1 MNLVRTSL
9 LNGIAVIIKML
20 TLLGLN
26 KVLAVYVG
34 PAGYAAIGQF
44 QNAVQ
49 MITTFTGGAI
59 SNGVVKYTAQFHDS
73 PEQQIRLWRTAGTIT
88 VVGSLLV
95 GVLVALFHRQLASM
109 FLKDEN
115 LGDVFL
121 WFAGGVLFF
130 SLNAL
135 LLAILN
141 GRKEILLYVA
151 ANIVGSLLSFFVTLY
166 LATQF
171 GLYGALIALVIYQS
185 VSFAVTLLLC
195 LKTEWF
201 KISSLI
207 GRVDQDTLRNLSG
220 YFLMAV
226 VSAACVPLGQMLVRN
241 HLANTFGLEVAGY
254 WEAMWRLS
262 AAYLLLVTT
271 TLSVYYL
278 PRLSELKS
286 GGEIKK
292 EVLDGYKL
300 ILPVAVVAGLLMY
313 LLRDL
318 VVSVLFTSEFYPV
331 RDFFSGQVI
340 GDSLKICSWIM
351 AYVMLSKAMVKLF
364 VITEILSCASFY
376 FLSVAFTDMWG
387 MTAVTW
393 AYAANYAL
401 YSVIMYVFVY
411 RKLHDRS
418 DLHSSQAI

>member
-9 LNGIAVIIKML
+9 LNGVAVVIKML

-44 QNAVQ
+44 QNALQ

-59 SNGVVKYTAQFHDS
+59 SNGVVKYTAQYHDR
-73 PEQQIRLWRTAGTIT
+73 PDRQLKLWRTAGTVTI
-88 VVGSLLV
+88 VGSVFV
-95 GVLVALFHRQLASM
+95 GVLVALLHRQLASV
-109 FLKDEN
+109 FLKDES
-115 LGDVFL
+115 LGSVFL
-121 WFAGGVLFF
+121 WFAGGVVFF
-130 SLNAL
+130 SLNTL

-151 ANIVGSLLSFFVTLY
+151 ANIAGSLLSFGVTFY
-166 LATQF
+166 LAIQY
-171 GLYGALIALVIYQS
+171 GLFGALIALVIYQS
-185 VSFAVTLLLC
+185 VSFIVTLFLC
-195 LKTEWF
+195 LRTKWF
-201 KISSLI
+201 KISSLF
-207 GRVDQDTLRNLSG
+207 GRLDKETLHNLSG
-220 YFLMAV
+220 YFLMAL

-241 HLANTFGLEVAGY
+241 HLGSTLGWEVAGY

-278 PRLSELKS
+278 PRLSEMKT

-292 EVLDGYKL
+292 EVLNGYRL

-313 LLRDL
+313 LLRDTI
-318 VVSVLFTSEFYPV
+318 VSVLFTSEFYPV
-331 RDFFSGQVI
+331 RDFFSGQVV

-364 VITEILSCASFY
+364 IVTEILSCVSFY
-376 FLSVAFTDMWG
+376 ILSVVFTDLWG
-387 MTAVTW
+387 MAAVTW
-393 AYAANYAL
+393 AYAFNYAL
-401 YSVIMYVFVY
+401 YSLIMYVFVY
-411 RKLHDRS
+411 RKLEDYS
-418 DLHSSQAI
+418 ASVSEKAT

>member
-9 LNGIAVIIKML
+9 LNGIAVVIKML

-26 KVLAVYVG
+26 KVLAIYVG

-73 PEQQIRLWRTAGTIT
+73 PDRQVKLWRTAGTIT
-88 VVGSLLV
+88 IVGSVLV
-95 GVLVALFHRQLASM
+95 GGLVALFHRQLALM

-115 LGDVFL
+115 LAGVFL
-121 WFAGGVLFF
+121 WFAGGIVFF

-151 ANIVGSLLSFFVTLY
+151 ANIVGSLLSFSVTFY
-166 LATQF
+166 LATQL

-185 VSFAVTLLLC
+185 ISFVVTLLLC
-195 LKTEWF
+195 LRTEWF
-201 KISSLI
+201 NISSLI
-207 GRVDQDTLRNLSG
+207 GRVDRDTLGKLSG

-226 VSAACVPLGQMLVRN
+226 VSAVCVPLGQMLVRN
-241 HLANTFGLEVAGY
+241 HLANTYGLEVAGY

-286 GGEIKK
+286 GIEIKR

-313 LLRDL
+313 LLRDI
-318 VVSVLFTSEFYPV
+318 VVSVLFTSEFYHV
-331 RDFFSGQVI
+331 RDFFSGQVV

-364 VITEILSCASFY
+364 VLTEVLSCASFY
-376 FLSVAFTDMWG
+376 VLSVVFTDLWG
-387 MTAVTW
+387 MAAVTW

-401 YSVIMYVFVY
+401 YSVVMYLFVY
-411 RKLHDRS
+411 RKLD
-418 DLHSSQAI
+418 DHSASHSGQAI

>member
-9 LNGIAVIIKML
+9 LNSVAVVIKML

-44 QNAVQ
+44 QNSLQ

-59 SNGVVKYTAQFHDS
+59 SNGVVKYTAQYHDR
-73 PEQQIRLWRTAGTIT
+73 PDQQLKLWRTAGTLTI
-88 VVGSLLV
+88 VGSVLV
-95 GVLVALFHRQLASM
+95 GVLVALLHRQLAII
-109 FLKDEN
+109 FLKDEG
-115 LGDVFL
+115 LGSVFL
-121 WFAGGVLFF
+121 WLAAGVVFF

-141 GRKEILLYVA
+141 GRKEICLYVI
-151 ANIVGSLLSFFVTLY
+151 ANISGSLLSFAVTFY
-166 LATQF
+166 LATQL
-171 GLYGALIALVIYQS
+171 GLFGALIALVIYQS
-185 VSFAVTLLLC
+185 VCFVITLLLC
-195 LKTEWF
+195 LRTEWF
-201 KISSLI
+201 KISSLV
-207 GRVDQDTLRNLSG
+207 GRVDKEILRNLSG

-226 VSAACVPLGQMLVRN
+226 VSAACVPLGQILVRN
-241 HLANTFGLEVAGY
+241 HLSDTFGLEVAGY

-286 GGEIKK
+286 GKEIKK
-292 EVLDGYKL
+292 EILEGYRI
-300 ILPVAVVAGLLMY
+300 ILPVAVVAGLFMY
-313 LLRDL
+313 MLRDII
-318 VVSVLFTSEFYPV
+318 VSTLFTSEFYPV
-331 RDFFSGQVI
+331 REFFSGQVV
-340 GDSLKICSWIM
+340 GDGLKVCSWIM

-364 VITEILSCASFY
+364 VISEIFSCASFY
-376 FLSVAFTDMWG
+376 FLSVIFTDLWG
-387 MTAVTW
+387 MAAVTW

-401 YSVIMYVFVY
+401 YSLVMYICVY
-411 RKLHDRS
+411 RKLDNFS
-418 DLHSSQAI
+418 PDSEVAK